1 MTDPRVFKLDE
12 FRGGRILGYTET
24 GGSFPVMAKENG
36 EVLIRD
42 VTYPAGSLVLFDQKG
57 TIVGP
62 FAFPGALDL
71 AERVLDG
78 DQRALT
84 DSRTLLTLA
93 SAVVGFSISPE
104 PTEPAAAALEAEV
117 AAHV

>member
-1 MTDPRVFKLDE
+1 MKDRVFKLDE
-12 FRGGRILGYTET
+12 FRGGRVLGYTET

-42 VTYPAGSLVLFDQKG
+42 VTYPPGSLVLFDQKG

-78 DQRALT
+78 DPRALT

-93 SAVVGFSISPE
+93 AAVVGFTLPE
-104 PTEPAAAALEAEV
+104 PPEPAAQALEAEV